1 MKTVQYKKCNL
12 KKTRMKENEYAISQ
26 SKCNIS
32 RNSLSLIFICMNDKK
47 QAANQGSIHNT
58 VQKKKTRMKVNYM
71 QCEKV
76 EQTYTQRRI
85 FSFYMHEWT
94 RNCKIQFI

>member
-1 MKTVQYKKCNL
+1 MQSHKVVQKV
-12 KKTRMKENEYAISQ
+12 AS
-26 SKCNIS
+26 NIS
-32 RNSLSLIFICMNDKK
+32 RNSSSLIFICMNDKK